1 MISSC
6 KHLLDKLL
14 ERDKPNWSISTSK
27 EIIHSKV
34 FEKITDI
41 NFKQEE
47 YSSAVFKKL
56 WTKDLDIKEDKVTDT
71 ITGYDFSSTQYNDE
85 LDPTHLIF
93 NNGKISSNFGCYQAG
108 IHVWHDAEDKLGN
121 VYNYYKRIISLLDSS
136 TIPGLLASSLTNSA
150 NVVCLSTDATDVE
163 LISNKENNKN
173 GLNTGIYI
181 MHVRNGAEVNVTETI
196 TNTSDMNLNKWIWI
210 VGYNAKLNLTRKAG
224 NTNGVIDDVCI
235 LQYPDS
241 EVTINTYDKE
251 DQYRHLDITA
261 YQDTKTTVNGSV
273 LCKNSSS
280 VHNVIV
286 NHKGDNSTSRI
297 KYHSAIYDSNVTD
310 FIGSI
315 NVEKCAVGTDSS
327 MINKNLLMDETS
339 KAKSIPKLNINT
351 KEIECTHG
359 CTISNID
366 EDELYYLET
375 LGVSKNK
382 ARRLIA
388 DGHIQI

>member
-6 KHLLDKLL
+6 KHLLDKILDL
-14 ERDKPNWSISTSK
+14 DKPNWSVSPSK
-27 EIIHSKV
+27 EIINGAV
-34 FEKITDI
+34 FDKITDI

-56 WTKDLDIKEDKVTDT
+56 WTKELDIERDKLTRS
-71 ITGYDFSSTQYNDE
+71 ITGYDFSGRQFNDE
-85 LDPTHLIF
+85 LDPTHLVF
-93 NNGKISSNFGCYQAG
+93 NNGNVSSNFGCYQAG
-108 IHVWHDAEDKLGN
+108 IHVWHDAEGKLGN
-121 VYNYYKRIISLLDSS
+121 VYNYYKKIVPLFD
-136 TIPGLLASSLTNSA
+136 TCTVPGLLASSLTNGV
-150 NVVCLSTDATDVE
+150 NIICLSTDATDVE
-163 LISNKENNKN
+163 LINKQESKSS
-173 GLNTGIYI
+173 GMDAGVY
-181 MHVRNGAEVNVTETI
+181 MVHVRNGAEVNVTETI
-196 TNTSDMNLNKWIWI
+196 TNTSNMHVNKWIWI
-210 VGYNAKLNLTRKAG
+210 VGYDAKLNLTRKTG

-251 DQYRHLDITA
+251 DQYRHMDITA

-286 NHKGDNSTSRI
+286 NHKGDNGTSKI

-315 NVEKCAVGTDSS
+315 NVEKSAVGTDSS

-366 EDELYYLET
+366 EDEVYYLET
-375 LGVSKNK
+375 LGVSKNQ

>member
-1 MISSC
+1 MTNSC
-6 KHLLDKLL
+6 KSLLDNLL
-14 ERDKPNWSISTSK
+14 SLDRPNWSVSTSK
-27 EIIHSKV
+27 ELINKLV
-34 FEKITDI
+34 FDNLTDI
-41 NFKQEE
+41 NYKQEE
-47 YSSAVFKKL
+47 YSSALFKKL
-56 WTKDLDIKEDKVTDT
+56 WTKEIDIEEDK
-71 ITGYDFSSTQYNDE
+71 ITRSISGNNIWSTQFNDE
-85 LDPTHLIF
+85 LDPTHVTI
-93 NNGKISSNFGCYQAG
+93 NNGVVGGNFGMFELG
-108 IHVWHDAEDKLGN
+108 INVWHDSESKLGN
-121 VYNYYKRIISLLDSS
+121 VYNYYKKLLPAMEDS
-136 TIPGLLASSLTNSA
+136 TTPGLLAASLTDCAS
-150 NVVCLSTDATDVE
+150 VICLSADADDVQIINE
-163 LISNKENNKN
+163 HSSKLNK
-173 GLNTGIYI
+173 LNSGVYI
-181 MHVRNGAEVNVTETI
+181 VHVRNGVEVNVKETI
-196 TNTSDMNLNKWIWI
+196 TNTDEMYLNKWIWI
-210 VGYNAKLNLTRKAG
+210 VGYDSKLNLTRLAG
-224 NTNGVIDDVCI
+224 NTNGVMDDVTMI
-235 LQYPDS
+235 QYPGS
-241 EVTINTYDKE
+241 EVTINTHDKE

-261 YQDTKTTVNGSV
+261 YQNTITTVNGSV

-297 KYHSAIYDSNVTD
+297 KYHSAVYNSNTTD

-315 NVEKCAVGTDSS
+315 NVDKCAVGTDSS

-375 LGVSKNK
+375 LGVSKNN

>member
-6 KHLLDKLL
+6 KHLLDKILDL
-14 ERDKPNWSISTSK
+14 DKPNWSVSPSK
-27 EIIHSKV
+27 EIINSAV
-34 FEKITDI
+34 FDKITDI

-56 WTKDLDIKEDKVTDT
+56 WTKELDIERDKLTRS
-71 ITGYDFSSTQYNDE
+71 ITGYDFSGRQFNDE
-85 LDPTHLIF
+85 LDPTHLVF
-93 NNGKISSNFGCYQAG
+93 NNGNVSSNYGCYQAG
-108 IHVWHDAEDKLGN
+108 IHVWHDAEGKLGN
-121 VYNYYKRIISLLDSS
+121 VYNYYKKIVPLFD
-136 TIPGLLASSLTNSA
+136 TCTVPGLLASSLTNGV
-150 NVVCLSTDATDVE
+150 NIICLSTDATDVE
-163 LISNKENNKN
+163 LINKQESKSS
-173 GLNTGIYI
+173 GMDAGVY
-181 MHVRNGAEVNVTETI
+181 MVHVRNGAEVNVTETI
-196 TNTSDMNLNKWIWI
+196 TNTSNMHVNKWIWI
-210 VGYNAKLNLTRKAG
+210 VGYDAKLNLTRKTG

-251 DQYRHLDITA
+251 DQYRHMDITA

-286 NHKGDNSTSRI
+286 NHKGDNGTSKI

-315 NVEKCAVGTDSS
+315 NVEKSAVGTDSS

-375 LGVSKNK
+375 LGVSKNQ

>member
-6 KHLLDKLL
+6 KHLLDKILDL
-14 ERDKPNWSISTSK
+14 DKPNWSVSPSK
-27 EIIHSKV
+27 EIINSAV
-34 FEKITDI
+34 FDKITDI

-56 WTKDLDIKEDKVTDT
+56 WTKELDIERDKLTRS
-71 ITGYDFSSTQYNDE
+71 ITGYDFSGRQFNDE
-85 LDPTHLIF
+85 LDPTHLVF
-93 NNGKISSNFGCYQAG
+93 NNGNVSSNFGCYQAG
-108 IHVWHDAEDKLGN
+108 IHVWHDAEGKLGN
-121 VYNYYKRIISLLDSS
+121 VYNYYKKIVPLFD
-136 TIPGLLASSLTNSA
+136 TCTVPGLLASSLTNGV
-150 NVVCLSTDATDVE
+150 NIICLSTDATDVE
-163 LISNKENNKN
+163 LINKQESKSS
-173 GLNTGIYI
+173 GMDAGVY
-181 MHVRNGAEVNVTETI
+181 MVHVRNGAEVNVTETI
-196 TNTSDMNLNKWIWI
+196 TNTSNMHVNKWIWI
-210 VGYNAKLNLTRKAG
+210 VGYDAKLNLTRKTG

-251 DQYRHLDITA
+251 DQYRHMDITA

-286 NHKGDNSTSRI
+286 NHKGDNGTSKI

-315 NVEKCAVGTDSS
+315 NVEKSAVGTDSS

-375 LGVSKNK
+375 LGVSKNQ

>member
-6 KHLLDKLL
+6 KHLLDKIL
-14 ERDKPNWSISTSK
+14 ELDKPNWSVSPSK
-27 EIIHSKV
+27 EIINSAV
-34 FEKITDI
+34 FDKITDI

-56 WTKDLDIKEDKVTDT
+56 WTKELDIETDKLTRS
-71 ITGYDFSSTQYNDE
+71 ITGYDFSGRQFNDE
-85 LDPTHLIF
+85 LDPTHLVF
-93 NNGKISSNFGCYQAG
+93 NNGNVSSNFGCYQAG
-108 IHVWHDAEDKLGN
+108 IHVWHDAEGKLGN
-121 VYNYYKRIISLLDSS
+121 VYNYYKKIVPLFD
-136 TIPGLLASSLTNSA
+136 TCTVPGLLASSLTNGV
-150 NVVCLSTDATDVE
+150 NIICLSTDATDVE
-163 LISNKENNKN
+163 LINKQESKSS
-173 GLNTGIYI
+173 GMDAGVY
-181 MHVRNGAEVNVTETI
+181 MVHVRNGAEVNVTETI
-196 TNTSDMNLNKWIWI
+196 TNTSNMHVNKWIWI
-210 VGYNAKLNLTRKAG
+210 VGYDAKLNLTRKTG

-251 DQYRHLDITA
+251 DQYRHMDITA

-286 NHKGDNSTSRI
+286 NHKGDNGTSKI

-315 NVEKCAVGTDSS
+315 NVEKSAVGTDSS

-375 LGVSKNK
+375 LGVSKNQ